1 MEKLIK
7 QHKFQGNLEDK
18 KECGKVKHELRVYG
32 LWFQIHELRVQI
44 YELRAQIHELR
55 DKSTGYVL
63 KFMSYEFKFPN

>member
-32 LWFQIHELRVQI
+32 LWFQIHELR
-44 YELRAQIHELR
+44 

>member
-32 LWFQIHELRVQI
+32 LWFQIHELR
-44 YELRAQIHELR
+44 AQIHELR